1 MNHQAA
7 AVRIQQWY
15 LRRIERM
22 QSSLMIRLLVDDRE
36 EEGLHDTLIFLQATL
51 SQAHRLHQSLLALLR
66 ARYLTFCQTCARED
80 ISVDTYQNLIEAIV
94 ACGRYPV
101 AELQTD
107 HELKCMLETWDR
119 EVQSPGYLQAKHE
132 QQLRSNEVKQS
143 VKNGNSDAYLKTM
156 VDKGAFDVGF
166 ALQHFAKLRKSS
178 SMDKRKDTP
187 AKQLLRKLSSRR
199 FSISF
204 RNTPT
209 NSTDIQISHHASTL
223 DEDQSA
229 AMDSPVKAAFASPF
243 KRRGSVAFSF
253 ASSTLEDELEHV
265 QQHQLPFTEFGETAS
280 AAVTTEEVL
289 RQFKMD
295 SQFFY
300 GLVHNSRKDGNG
312 IEVASAL
319 AQFLKQTDNIKSVA
333 LRTEVFYQLVFDLAS
348 RPIRNESDENGEF
361 VLVKHAVEGS
371 DHVLALLCVLL
382 SVCRVPSDFGPYLI
396 AFIVQRLGRDNDP
409 VTEKV
414 LSLIQFDGPE
424 LSSSLI
430 NRSVGHEN
438 EGMLLAKFVQYSTLM
453 PEKPK
458 MQVRKR
464 VLETMR
470 ETPSK
475 PAAATA
481 AAVNRQ
487 LFVAMLAA
495 EEEQLELEE
504 KEDLPVI
511 APIRM
516 NDEERELRENFT
528 VCQMMFDFNGEGG
541 EQYMAVSK
549 GDILWLSGLNSSK
562 EWAKVYRREDQRVGW
577 VPLSFVGYPG
587 YE

>member
-1 MNHQAA
+1 MNPQAA

-22 QSSLMIRLLVDDRE
+22 QSRLMIRLLANDTE
-36 EEGLHDTLIFLQATL
+36 EDGLHDTLIFLQATL
-51 SQAHRLHQSLLALLR
+51 PLAHRLHQPLLALLR
-66 ARYLTFCQTCARED
+66 ARYLAFCQTCARED
-80 ISVDTYQNLIEAIV
+80 ISVDTYQDLIEAIV
-94 ACGRYPV
+94 ACGRQPV

-166 ALQHFAKLRKSS
+166 ALQHFAKLRKPS
-178 SMDKRKDTP
+178 SMDRRKDTP

-204 RNTPT
+204 RNAPAT
-209 NSTDIQISHHASTL
+209 TDIQISHHAL
-223 DEDQSA
+223 DEDQPA
-229 AMDSPVKAAFASPF
+229 ATTATDSPVKAAFASPF

-253 ASSTLEDELEHV
+253 AALEDELEHV
-265 QQHQLPFTEFGETAS
+265 QQHQLPFTEFGETTTS
-280 AAVTTEEVL
+280 EEAA

-300 GLVHNSRKDGNG
+300 GLVHNSRKGGNG

-319 AQFLKQTDNIKSVA
+319 AQFLKQTDTIKSVA

-371 DHVLALLCVLL
+371 DHVLSLLCVLL
-382 SVCRVPSDFGPYLI
+382 SLCRVPSDFAPYLV

-409 VTEKV
+409 VTERV
-414 LSLIQFDGPE
+414 LSLLQFDGPE
-424 LSSSLI
+424 SSSI
-430 NRSVGHEN
+430 AAAHDHD
-438 EGMLLAKFVQYSTLM
+438 EGALLAKFAQYSTLM

-475 PAAATA
+475 PAAPATA
-481 AAVNRQ
+481 ASANNRQ

-495 EEEQLELEE
+495 AEEAEQLELEE